1 MAPLFLVFNKNKG
14 VNHSEKMRGFKLM
27 CKRRLRMLAL
37 KIVYDKHSYVLILS
51 H

>member
-27 CKRRLRMLAL
+27 CKEG
-37 KIVYDKHSYVLILS
+37 
-51 H
+51 